1 MKTILIFQHFGASN
15 AARNEELKECI
26 LHNLKIRFDRILIWN
41 DSVDPIFVAENVY
54 NIQANRRMTYRDYID
69 IIDLQENGSLVV
81 LTNTDIMLD
90 TNILAI
96 SEVIRKNFFCV
107 LLDMKGEKL
116 RCSFLMR
123 RGVRTMYGQ

>member
-1 MKTILIFQHFGASN
+1 
-15 AARNEELKECI
+15 
-26 LHNLKIRFDRILIWN
+26 
-41 DSVDPIFVAENVY
+41 
-54 NIQANRRMTYRDYID
+54 MTYRDYID

-123 RGVRTMYGQ
+123 RGVRTMYGQLCRNQFTTASNSNHRFHLGCQDVN